1 MEKLMFKYLNGSY
14 PTAYI
19 WRSKF
24 GELIYLNNNIVLDKH
39 LHLRRVEVVVQLV
52 SLFSCDER
60 YAYDVFD
67 SWQASLPVYSRL
79 GNSTNDNILVP
90 LETVCNSTVS

>member
-14 PTAYI
+14 PTAYV

-67 SWQASLPVYSRL
+67 SWRAIRPVYVRVV
-79 GNSTNDNILVP
+79 NSTNEDVLVP
-90 LETVCNSTVS
+90 LETEYNSTAI

>member
-1 MEKLMFKYLNGSY
+1 MFKYLNGAY

-24 GELIYLNNNIVLDKH
+24 GELIYLNNNIVPNNH
-39 LHLRRVEVVVQLV
+39 LHLRRVEVVIQLV
-52 SLFSCDER
+52 SLFSCDEW

-67 SWQASLPVYSRL
+67 SWQASLPVYVRV
-79 GNSTNDNILVP
+79 TNATNKDVLVP
-90 LETVCNSTVS
+90 LETECNTTC